1 MILFNV
7 MSLVPTIMEE
17 ERGGVREYY
26 DLFYRLLKDRIIFIN
41 GPIDSAVANV
51 VIAELVYLEKQN
63 SKKDIQMYILS
74 PGGEVSAG
82 LAIYDAMQYVK
93 PDIVTIAM
101 GRVASFASILLAA
114 GTKGKR
120 FILPHASVMIHQPWI
135 SQISNVSVSDLKIT
149 AEYMERTKA
158 QLLEILAKH
167 TGQPKSKLEKDTDR
181 DFWMNAKEAKKYGIV
196 DKII

>member
-1 MILFNV
+1 

-17 ERGGVREYY
+17 ERGGVRVYY
-26 DLFYRLLKDRIIFIN
+26 DLFSRLLKDRIIFIN
-41 GPIDSAVANV
+41 GPIDAAVANV

-135 SQISNVSVSDLKIT
+135 SQISNVTVSDLKIT

>member
-1 MILFNV
+1 

-17 ERGGVREYY
+17 ERGGVRVYY
-26 DLFYRLLKDRIIFIN
+26 DLFSRLLKDRIIFIN